1 MLRNFWDVVRS
12 RMDAPGAAVLIGVKD
27 DRPILLAAGSDEAV
41 AAGFNAGNIIKT
53 IAPLVSGGGCG
64 KPTRAQAGGK
74 DASGIPARSIRRVQN
89 LVLPRLMR
97 KISAY
102 RPLQVIA

>member
-1 MLRNFWDVVRS
+1 MLTPAGYPVIVAQVDVRDPGMLRNFWDVVRS

-53 IAPLVSGGGCG
+53 IAPLVSGGGGG
-64 KPTRAQAGGK
+64 KP
-74 DASGIPARSIRRVQN
+74 SAR
-89 LVLPRLMR
+89 
-97 KISAY
+97 
-102 RPLQVIA
+102 